1 MYAVGS
7 KVVHPFHGAGIIA
20 AIQEK
25 SIGEKKNSY
34 YVINSLSDPSMQL
47 MVPVNK
53 AENLGLRRVGKPFM
67 LRKKLSM
74 LLEDAPDDDAV
85 QRNFRARKATLM
97 EKLSSGQFEEVASA
111 VRILFYMS
119 TWRKLCMTDRRFIER
134 GKEMLAGELALACD
148 VEKSEAM
155 AEIEEHLQ
163 EMVPEQEEEEA

>member
-7 KVVHPFHGAGIIA
+7 KVVHPFHGAGTIA

-25 SIGEKKNSY
+25 SIGEAENSY
-34 YVINSLSDPSMQL
+34 YVIDALCESSMRL

-53 AENLGLRRVGKPFM
+53 AETLGLRHVGKPFM

-74 LLEDAPDDDAV
+74 LLEDAPNDDDV
-85 QRNFRARKATLM
+85 ERNFRARKATLT

-134 GKEMLAGELALACD
+134 GKEMLAGELALACGVD
-148 VEKSEAM
+148 KAEAM

-163 EMVPEQEEEEA
+163 EMVPEEEEEED